1 MFIIVALMVVFVLVL
16 LSGLRRSAACRW
28 REDRSV
34 DVEGLSYWR
43 CHVCNATDKT
53 VKGRPPGACRAPR
66 R

>member
-1 MFIIVALMVVFVLVL
+1 MFIIAALVAVFVILAL
-16 LSGLRRSAACRW
+16 ANTRSTAGCRW

-53 VKGRPPGACRAPR
+53 AKGRPPSTCRAR
-66 R
+66 RR